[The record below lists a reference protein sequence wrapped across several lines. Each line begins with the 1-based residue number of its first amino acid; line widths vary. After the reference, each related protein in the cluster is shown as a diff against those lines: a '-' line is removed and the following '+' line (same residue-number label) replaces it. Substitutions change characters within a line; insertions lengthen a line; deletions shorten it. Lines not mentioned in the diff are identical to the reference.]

1 MLMAEADKESKF
13 RKTQTN
19 NYNQLFAD
27 RNVTKGQKFA
37 DSRRFETTD
46 AQALQYMNS

>member
-1 MLMAEADKESKF
+1 MAKAEKESIM
-13 RKTQTN
+13 RQTRSD

-37 DSRRFETTD
+37 DSRRFEPTD
-46 AQALQYMNS
+46 I